1 MVGNFKK
8 GSASK
13 VGVNNH
19 ASSEFEQ
26 IHIYLQADDTHIDFL
41 AQLWEQISARLGEQI
56 FMKETFLAWTVNE
69 ILGTN
74 KIKLFHL
81 D

>member
-41 AQLWEQISARLGEQI
+41 AQLWEQISA
-56 FMKETFLAWTVNE
+56 
-69 ILGTN
+69 
-74 KIKLFHL
+74 
-81 D
+81 